1 MTNDSYEDI
10 INLPHHVSSR
20 HPQMS
25 MSSRAAQFAPFAA
38 LNGHSAAIAESARI
52 TDSQKCDET
61 MTELLNEKMLLLMQH
76 IDSHP
81 IVTIDYFV
89 ADSRKEGGTYKS
101 ITAAIK
107 KIDDTERV
115 IYLEN
120 GDSISF
126 DSISSIL

>member
-25 MSSRAAQFAPFAA
+25 MISRASQFAPFAA

-76 IDSHP
+76 IESHP

-89 ADSRKEGGTYKS
+89 ADSRKEGGTNKS

-115 IYLEN
+115 IYLEI

-126 DSISSIL
+126 DSISSIM

>member
-25 MSSRAAQFAPFAA
+25 MISRASQFAPFAA

-76 IDSHP
+76 IESHP

-89 ADSRKEGGTYKS
+89 ADSRKEGGTNKS

-120 GDSISF
+120 GDSIAF
-126 DSISSIL
+126 DSISSIM